1 LLALLLIQ
9 ILSLQT
15 LPHAEPRYTPQQLT
29 ADFAILQSALI
40 SGDPGIYRFTQRT
53 EVEAEFSRVRAR
65 LDRSMN
71 TVEFYREIA
80 PAVAAIKNGHTHLDW
95 PEGFKK
101 QKLAR
106 EPLLPL
112 GVRVL
117 QDDRVYVFRDFSS
130 SPHDLAGSEL
140 LSINGRSAKSIVADI
155 ARGLSEDGDIPTSRR
170 IDSSGLNFVESLP
183 LVLGIRSPFTITVSK
198 GGHQTI
204 RAIAGKSETD
214 LIDNWKRLY
223 GGDPEVRKQL
233 AAQFRILSGSSIA
246 VMRISHW
253 DSADDP
259 QRMNL
264 RVKFAEWFALMSSS
278 NVKTLIIDVRHN
290 GGGEDT
296 MGTLLFSHLAQAPF
310 LYYKAALANGT
321 DFEFM
326 KYVTGNDEKDALSRY
341 VAPIGKVLKE
351 EGSLPGEPTARYE
364 LVNRP
369 NLGLQQPTMP
379 HFGGRVLILIDGQSF
394 STSAEFAAIAHSSR
408 RATFIGEETSGS
420 YYGNDSGITPTVV
433 LPNTKLRIDVPL
445 IAYYMAVSGH
455 RYPTRGVF
463 PDCAITY
470 SIADELEGRDKAM
483 RAALDLAAGKHL
495 AQCER
500 IEY

>member
-1 LLALLLIQ
+1 
-9 ILSLQT
+9 
-15 LPHAEPRYTPQQLT
+15 
-29 ADFAILQSALI
+29 
-40 SGDPGIYRFTQRT
+40 
-53 EVEAEFSRVRAR
+53 
-65 LDRSMN
+65 MN
-71 TVEFYREIA
+71 TAEFYREIA
-80 PAVAAIKNGHTHLDW
+80 PAVAAIKNGHTRLDW
-95 PEGFKK
+95 PEGFKE
-101 QKLAR
+101 QNLAR
-106 EPLLPL
+106 EQLLPL

-117 QDDRVYVFRDFSS
+117 QDDRVFVFRDFSS
-130 SPHDLAGSEL
+130 GRHDLAGSEL

-155 ARGLSEDGDIPTSRR
+155 SRGLSEDGDIPTSRR
-170 IDSSGLNFVESLP
+170 IDSSGLNFAVNLA
-183 LVLGIRSPFTITVSK
+183 LVQGIRSPFIITVSK
-198 GGHQTI
+198 DERHTI
-204 RAIAGKSETD
+204 RVIGGKSETD

-223 GGDPEVRKQL
+223 GGDREVRKQP
-233 AAQFRILSGSSIA
+233 AAQFRILSGPSIA
-246 VMRISHW
+246 VMRVSHW
-253 DSADDP
+253 DSPDDP
-259 QRMNL
+259 QGMNL
-264 RVKFAEWFALMSSS
+264 RAKFTEWFALMKS
-278 NVKTLIIDVRHN
+278 NHVTTLIIDIRHN

-296 MGTLLFSHLAQAPF
+296 MGTLLFSHLAPAPF

-321 DFEFM
+321 GFEFM

-341 VAPIGKVLKE
+341 VPPIGKDLKDE
-351 EGSLPGEPTARYE
+351 RSLPGEPIARYE
-364 LVNRP
+364 LVNRS

-379 HFGGRVLILIDGQSF
+379 HFSGQVFILIDGQSF

-408 RATFIGEETSGS
+408 RATFIGEETSGA

-455 RYPTRGVF
+455 RYSKRGVF

-483 RAALDLAAGKHL
+483 QAALDLAAGKHL